1 MQNTLQLYLT
11 AQIAALR
18 KRLRELE
25 DRKPPELRR
34 VVFVMSEMPVRP
46 VPTRI
51 RDRFYVPDLT
61 VAFDVDESIIIRD
74 NGFAIAHQDKPPVFA
89 LEVAS
94 KTTGWRDV
102 DVKRDAYAGL
112 RIGEYWRTD
121 PSGGEWHDAPLAG
134 DRLGPDGRYVPIR
147 IRRIGDGILRGY
159 SEALGLFICWDRGH
173 LRFFDPEVGYL
184 LTYDEEHDRRLFE
197 AARADA
203 ESSRADAAETA
214 RAEAE
219 TARAAA
225 ETRARRLE
233 ARLQRLL
240 RRDDDAEDREDEG

>member
-1 MQNTLQLYLT
+1 MVTKMVAKTVAAPPIAFPDAPKRDDMQNTFQLYLT

-18 KRLRELE
+18 KRLQELE

-34 VVFVMSEMPVRP
+34 GVFVMSEMPVRP
-46 VPTRI
+46 IPTRRI
-51 RDRFYVPDLT
+51 TRFYVPDLT

-74 NGFAIAHQDKPPVFA
+74 NGFAIAHQGGPPVFA

-94 KTTGWRDV
+94 KTTGERDV
-102 DVKRDAYAGL
+102 TIKRDAYAGL

-121 PSGGEWHDAPLAG
+121 PSGGQWHGAPLAG
-134 DRLGPDGRYVPIR
+134 DRLGPDGRYVPIP

-184 LTYDEEHDRRLFE
+184 LTYDEEHDGRLI
-197 AARADA
+197 
-203 ESSRADAAETA
+203 
-214 RAEAE
+214 AEARVLE
-219 TARAAA
+219 LER
-225 ETRARRLE
+225 EISRL
-233 ARLQRLL
+233 RQNPPL
-240 RRDDDAEDREDEG
+240 

>member
-1 MQNTLQLYLT
+1 MQNTLQLT

-25 DRKPPELRR
+25 DRKPPSLRR
-34 VVFVMSEMPVRP
+34 VVFVMSEMRQTGPDAHPRQVLRSRLDCGVRRRRVHHHP
-46 VPTRI
+46 RQRL
-51 RDRFYVPDLT
+51 RD
-61 VAFDVDESIIIRD
+61 S
-74 NGFAIAHQDKPPVFA
+74 HQDKPPVFA

-112 RIGEYWRTD
+112 RIGEYWRD
-121 PSGGEWHDAPLAG
+121 PSGGQWHGAALAG
-134 DRLGPDGRYVPIR
+134 DRLGPDGRYVPIP

-159 SEALGLFICWDRGH
+159 SEALGLFICWEHGH

-184 LTYDEEHDRRLFE
+184 LTYDEEHDGRLFE
-197 AARADA
+197 AA
-203 ESSRADAAETA
+203 RADAAETA

-219 TARAAA
+219 TARAEA

-233 ARLQRLL
+233 ARLPTPASAR
-240 RRDDDAEDREDEG
+240 